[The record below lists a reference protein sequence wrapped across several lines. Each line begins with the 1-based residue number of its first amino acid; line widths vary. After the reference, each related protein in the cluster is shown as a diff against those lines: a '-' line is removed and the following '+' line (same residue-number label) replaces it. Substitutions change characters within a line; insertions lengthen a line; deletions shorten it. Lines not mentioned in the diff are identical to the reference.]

1 MANGLGGEVLW
12 ACPTISQSASD
23 LSGNGYDGSM
33 MNGASVVLDID
44 NNNGTHAFSLD
55 GTNDT
60 IGFPYISS
68 MNQTSQ
74 LGVSLWVYREA
85 ASFDFYLTKG
95 SSSARTP
102 YIRSLF
108 DGTIEMTLDLSDGST
123 TYRQTLDGYGSGVYD
138 QWIHLALSWDGT
150 KTSMYAN
157 GTEVS
162 STTNTSG
169 LTTKTDGGRMF
180 KIGILNGKIDDLRIY
195 NNALTLE
202 EVRHLASHR
211 GVENQ
216 QAVGLI
222 NWFI

>member
-1 MANGLGGEVLW
+1 MANGLGDEILW

-23 LSGNGYDGSM
+23 LSGNGHDGSM
-33 MNGASVVLDID
+33 INGTSIVSDRD
-44 NNNGTHAFSLD
+44 NNNGINAFLLD

-60 IGFPYISS
+60 VGFPYISS

-74 LGVSLWVYREA
+74 LGVSLWIYRES
-85 ASFDFYLTKG
+85 ASFDYYLTKG
-95 SSSARTP
+95 SSSARSP

-108 DGTIEMTLDLSDGST
+108 DGTIEMTLDLYDGST

-157 GTEVS
+157 GTEIS
-162 STTNTSG
+162 STTNKSG

-180 KIGILNGKIDDLRIY
+180 KIGIVNGRVDDLRVY
-195 NNALTLE
+195 DNPLTDNE
-202 EVRHLASHR
+202 IRHLASHR

-216 QAVGLI
+216 EAVGLF
-222 NWFI
+222 NLV